1 MSFNVLLMVLMNGIT
16 YGALLFVVASGLSL
30 VYGLMHVVN
39 MAHGAFYLFGAYF
52 GFLTWKLTDNWWLAI
67 LGGGIVM
74 GVVSYFIKKVLYTKS
89 FGGREGSLLTLGI
102 SMILVDIVLMLSQ
115 GYTNAIVAPS
125 YISRSIDLGI
135 ISYPGIRLFILAFA
149 LVEMIVLYIVIQKTR
164 FGQIIR
170 AGVDDRDIVAAMG
183 ININRMFTIVFVL
196 AGVLAGIG
204 GTLSG
209 SMQSFQVGNESTM
222 QMFSL
227 MVIIIGGQGSL
238 LGTGI
243 GAFIIGLMDSFTKA
257 TVPNISAPIVFGT
270 VLLVLAF
277 KPMGLLGK
285 EARKR

>member
-1 MSFNVLLMVLMNGIT
+1 MTSTVFFTVLMNGIT

-39 MAHGAFYLFGAYF
+39 MGHGSFYLFGAYA
-52 GFLTWKLTDNWWLAI
+52 GYMTWKLTGSWWMAI

-74 GVVSYFIKKVLYTKS
+74 GIVSYFIKKVLYTKS

-102 SMILVDIVLMLSQ
+102 SMILVDIVLLLSQ
-115 GYTNAIVAPS
+115 GYTMAIIPPS
-125 YISRSIDLGI
+125 YIAKSVDLGI
-135 ISYPGIRLFILAFA
+135 IKYPGMRLFILLFA
-149 LVEMIVLYIVIQKTR
+149 VVEMLVLYFAIQKTK
-164 FGQIIR
+164 FGQIVR
-170 AGVDDRDIVAAMG
+170 AGVNDKDIVAALG
-183 ININRMFTIVFVL
+183 IKINKMFTIVFVL
-196 AGVLAGIG
+196 AGILAGIG

-209 SMQSFQVGNESTM
+209 SIQSFQVGNESTM

-238 LGTGI
+238 VGTGI
-243 GAFIIGLMDSFTKA
+243 GAFLIGILDSFTKA
-257 TVPNISAPIVFGT
+257 TVPNISAPIVFGS

-277 KPMGLLGK
+277 KPTGLLGR